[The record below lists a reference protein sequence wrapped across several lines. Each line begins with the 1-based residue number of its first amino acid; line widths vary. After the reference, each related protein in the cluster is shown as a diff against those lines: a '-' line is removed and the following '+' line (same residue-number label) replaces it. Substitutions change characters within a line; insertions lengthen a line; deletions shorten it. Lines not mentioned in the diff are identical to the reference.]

1 VAADARP
8 RRADRLAG
16 DPATLA
22 GVRDVLETL
31 ERWAAEGTRAATAL
45 LVGTERSAP
54 SEPGT
59 ALAVSERGDIAGS
72 ITGGCVEPALYEEAR
87 AVLAGGEPRLVT
99 YGIPDE
105 QAFEVGLP
113 CGGTVHVFVSIFERE
128 LIDELSAAI
137 RAERPVALE
146 LAVSGPQSGSVR
158 LVPLDGRY
166 EPALAGDVF
175 TLPFAPRPDMYVF
188 GAVKHAAALARVGKL
203 LGYRVTVC
211 DPRVRFVTRERLPE
225 ADELVVAWPDEFLR
239 SAEVDA
245 RTAVCVLTHD
255 HEIDVPLLQV
265 ALASDAGYV
274 GALGSSRTNAER
286 AKRLRSA
293 GVAEDA
299 LARLHAPIGLD
310 IGSRT
315 PAEVAVAIGAEIV
328 AVARAGR

>member
-1 VAADARP
+1 M
-8 RRADRLAG
+8 
-16 DPATLA
+16 
-22 GVRDVLETL
+22 RDVLETL

-45 LVGTERSAP
+45 LVETERSAP

-59 ALAVSERGDIAGS
+59 ALAVSERGEIAGS

-87 AVLAGGEPRLVT
+87 AVLGGGEPRLVT
-99 YGIPDE
+99 YGIADE

-113 CGGTVHVFVSIFERE
+113 CGGTVHVFVSILEPN
-128 LIDELSAAI
+128 LIEELSGAI
-137 RAERPVALE
+137 RDERPVALQ
-146 LAVSGPQSGSVR
+146 LAVSGPASGSMR
-158 LVPLDGRY
+158 LGPLDGRY
-166 EPALAGDVF
+166 EPRLEADVF
-175 TLPFAPRPDMYVF
+175 TLPFVPRPDMYVF

-211 DPRVRFVTRERLPE
+211 DPRARFVTRERLPE

-239 SAEVDA
+239 SAEVDG

-286 AKRLRSA
+286 AKRLRAA

-315 PAEVAVAIGAEIV
+315 PEEVAVAIGAEIV